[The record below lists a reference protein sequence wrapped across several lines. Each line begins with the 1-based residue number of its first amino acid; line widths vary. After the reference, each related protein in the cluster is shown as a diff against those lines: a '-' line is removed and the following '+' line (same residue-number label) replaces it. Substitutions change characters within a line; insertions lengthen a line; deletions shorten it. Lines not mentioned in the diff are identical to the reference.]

1 VSDAPTPGTRTRR
14 PAPPFRRATVVGTE
28 AVTPRLTRVTI
39 EGEELVGLPMPEP
52 AGSVRLLLP
61 EPGAF
66 ELPTWAGNN
75 FVYADG
81 RRPTLR
87 TLTPV
92 ATDPERGRLALEV
105 VQHEGG
111 QAATWAATARAGDV
125 AAISGP
131 ARGYLPPAAA
141 RGFLLGGD
149 ETAIPA
155 LVQLAAAVPEGVP
168 ADVLVEV
175 PERAARRN
183 LTDRRGITV
192 HWIDGGAVPGTAL
205 AEAFE
210 AREVGPGTH
219 VWAGGEAAAMQRIRR
234 HLYETLGVERAR
246 ATARGYWKHGR
257 SASNDG

>member
-1 VSDAPTPGTRTRR
+1 VSDATRTRR
-14 PAPPFRRATVVGTE
+14 PAPPFRRATVV
-28 AVTPRLTRVTI
+28 AVEPLAVRLIRVTM
-39 EGEELVGLPMPEP
+39 EGEELVGFPMPEP

-61 EPGAF
+61 EPGYA

-92 ATDPERGRLALEV
+92 GTDPARGRLALEV
-105 VQHEGG
+105 VRHEGG
-111 QAATWAATARAGDV
+111 QAATWAATARAGDA

-131 ARGYLPPAAA
+131 ARGYVPPADAE
-141 RGFLLGGD
+141 GFLFGGD

-168 ADVLVEV
+168 AEVLVEI
-175 PERAARRN
+175 PDPAARRD
-183 LTDRRGITV
+183 LTDRHEITV
-192 HWIDGGAVPGTAL
+192 RWIDGGAVPGAAL
-205 AEAFE
+205 ADAFE
-210 AREVGPGTH
+210 ARRVDPGTH

-234 HLYETLGVERAR
+234 HLYETLGIDRAR

-257 SASNDG
+257 SAGDAG